1 MNVSDDLPWSA
12 KHLLWVLE
20 DAGGSIR
27 RDELQ
32 DRTEMPSRT
41 LDRALTRLE
50 NADVIRRDRDSE
62 GDLRFVR
69 VALLKPLTDDNF
81 RRSC

>member
-1 MNVSDDLPWSA
+1 MSLPEITTDVDVDDLPWSA
-12 KHLLWVLE
+12 KHLFWILK

-32 DRTEMPSRT
+32 ERAEMPRRT

-50 NADVIRRDRDSE
+50 DASIVRRDRDGE

-69 VALLKPLTDDNF
+69 VEIVE
-81 RRSC
+81 RS